1 MAVIASRGYTDG
13 MDANE
18 QRIVSNPAVCGGQP
32 CFRGSRVPIHVVLEF
47 LGAGDSVDE
56 VLREYPQ
63 LGRDDILAAI
73 AYAARLA
80 REETEAVSGPPA
92 A

>member
-1 MAVIASRGYTDG
+1 MV
-13 MDANE
+13 ANE

-32 CFRGSRVPIHVVLEF
+32 CFRGSRVPVHLVLEF
-47 LGAGDSVDE
+47 LAAGESMED

-63 LGRDDILAAI
+63 LSRDDILAAI

-80 REETEAVSGPPA
+80 REETDSVNNTPA